1 MKLWKEIKNQFRK
14 PTPLEIATV
23 ELVEAELAKLEAETG
38 REFADSQVQY
48 NAARIARL
56 KKFVAAA
63 TKEEAK

>member
-1 MKLWKEIKNQFRK
+1 MKLWTDLKNTFRK

-23 ELVEAELAKLEAETG
+23 ELVEAELAKLEAENG

-56 KKFVAAA
+56 KKFIAAA

>member
-1 MKLWKEIKNQFRK
+1 MKLWTDLKNTFRK

-56 KKFVAAA
+56 KKLVAAA
-63 TKEEAK
+63 TKEESK